1 MAWTTATM
9 RPSAATSGR
18 TGSVG
23 YPLGCDSSLIGSTLN
38 DHRVDITGVWT
49 GELSDTYDK
58 KFAES
63 ERLVDDSTTTLR
75 SALTFTYVDA
85 PFAGRST
92 E

>member
-1 MAWTTATM
+1 MTTE
-9 RPSAATSGR
+9 STSQ
-18 TGSVG
+18 
-23 YPLGCDSSLIGSTLN
+23 
-38 DHRVDITGVWT
+38 GVWT